1 MVLSPCTLTLI
12 SHKIKARLK
21 NMTISEKI
29 FALLE
34 QKELSQKEFSEK
46 TEISRVQ
53 SVTGNANGQIRLLTR
68 Y

>member
-1 MVLSPCTLTLI
+1 
-12 SHKIKARLK
+12 
-21 NMTISEKI
+21 MTISEKI

-46 TEISRVQ
+46 TRKNFQKKLKSPRVQ